1 MKRIEDYIEKVC
13 KEFHNN
19 SEEVKILKEEVR
31 AHLYDKVR
39 DLIEEGYNEEESINI
54 ALKDFGDESG
64 FVYDMKRII
73 SKQKI
78 YTNILLKISFIIFII
93 GGALKF
99 GGMYAESIYIDKWE
113 KSRPMTYIDV
123 IDKIEESVGDKTEI
137 TKDDK
142 KNFDDMLNKYN
153 DQYNNGLYYIKVFKN
168 DKSIYEYERIVD
180 NSIVKNKSQGESGK
194 SNGLKIVN
202 KKSDIESLRTS
213 DIWNERAN
221 IANISNTI
229 HFKLRNIGLW
239 MIILSWV
246 LMIMYYTQK
255 SILNEKL
262 DKKTIILLS
271 IETIIIF
278 AIFTSDKDIIVT
290 TVGILM
296 LLNFLISNVKIKGK
310 TESIY

>member
-54 ALKDFGDESG
+54 ALKDFGDENG
-64 FVYDMKRII
+64 FVYEMKRVI

-93 GGALKF
+93 GGVLKF

-137 TKDDK
+137 AKDDK

-202 KKSDIESLRTS
+202 KKTDIESLRTS

-229 HFKLRNIGLW
+229 HFKLKNIGLW

>member
-13 KEFHNN
+13 KDFHNN

-39 DLIEEGYNEEESINI
+39 DLIEEGYTEEESINI
-54 ALKDFGDESG
+54 ALKDFGDENG
-64 FVYDMKRII
+64 FVYEMKRII

-93 GGALKF
+93 GGLLKF
-99 GGMYAESIYIDKWE
+99 GGMYAESIYIDEWE

-168 DKSIYEYERIVD
+168 DKSIYEYERLVD
-180 NSIVKNKSQGESGK
+180 DSIVKNKSQGESGK

-202 KKSDIESLRTS
+202 KKTDIESLRTS
-213 DIWNERAN
+213 NIWNERTD

-229 HFKLRNIGLW
+229 HFKLKNIGFW

-255 SILNEKL
+255 AILNEKL

-296 LLNFLISNVKIKGK
+296 LLNYLISNVKIKGMV
-310 TESIY
+310 ESIS